1 MDISYAFR
9 SIRRNP
15 AFAVTAILTLAI
27 GIAGSTTMF
36 TVIYS
41 VLLKP
46 LGYHD
51 PDRLV
56 RMPGGATLIRYQ
68 ELKASVRSY
77 TEIGAYLNVFGNI
90 SLAGQDG
97 PEMVRQGRVSA
108 NFFRILGIEPV
119 FGRGFQAEEEVI
131 TGSTVAIISGELWR
145 RRFNADPALVGKT
158 ITLDTV
164 PHTVV
169 GVMPSGFGFPVPGV
183 DVWLTPPIVSSGVL
197 PPAALLNSP
206 VLSVFGRLLPQ
217 AGLEQASAELSVF
230 NQQYATA
237 HAGMLDA
244 KPNTPGTVVP
254 LKDQLVANVRTMLWM
269 LFGAAALVLMIGC
282 ANVAGLMLARAAS
295 RSREFAVRA
304 SLGASRI
311 RIIRQLLVE
320 SLVLA
325 TIAGG
330 LGVLLAKWSLN
341 AVTAMTSF
349 TLPRAGEIRLDLI
362 VIAFAT
368 LISVATGILF
378 GLTPAL
384 SISRSDL
391 TEMLRTRDAS
401 VSIRWFSTRGLLV
414 VGQVALS
421 VILLIGATLLME
433 SIGRLHR
440 VDPGFNPEN
449 VLTMQIGLP
458 ATRYDTDQKRQSFF
472 DELIQRV
479 RSIPSVQSAAV
490 SSTLPMTPWIGRPF
504 QVSGREPLKLNERP
518 IAIQQIITPEY
529 FRTLEIPVRRG
540 REFTARDGVNTPLV
554 VMINESA
561 ARLFWPEYPNGQ
573 DPIGQRLL
581 LGVDPRPYEIVGI
594 VADARLQALE
604 NEVQPGIYILYGQVP
619 SVGTVAFT
627 LRTKDNPT
635 SLIASVREAV
645 RAIDPGQAITA
656 VRPME
661 DVIDATFGQRR
672 LIMTLLQLFAAV
684 AVVLAVVGIYGMIA
698 YSVVQRRREVG
709 LRMALGAHRR
719 DILRL
724 LLQRGFGITA
734 LGIVLGLAGA
744 LGLTRV
750 LQAFLFQISP
760 TDPIT
765 YAFIAVVFVIVGVGA
780 SYVPVRR
787 ATRIDPMSVLRHN

>member
-1 MDISYAFR
+1 MDISYALR

-15 AFAVTAILTLAI
+15 AFAVTAIVTLAI

-46 LGYHD
+46 LAYQD

-56 RMPGGATLIRYQ
+56 RMSGGSTIIRYQ
-68 ELKASVRSY
+68 ELKASARSY
-77 TEIGAYLNVFGNI
+77 TEIGSYLVAFGNT
-90 SLAGQDG
+90 SLGGQDG
-97 PEMVRQGRVSA
+97 PEVVRQGRVSA
-108 NFFRILGIEPV
+108 NFFRILGIEPAI
-119 FGRGFQAEEEVI
+119 GRDFRAEEEVM
-131 TGSTVAIISGELWR
+131 TGSSVVIISGELWR
-145 RRFNADPALVGKT
+145 RRFNGDPAVIGKA
-158 ITLDTV
+158 ITLDAA
-164 PHTVV
+164 PFTVV
-169 GVMPSGFGFPVPGV
+169 GVLPSGFGFPVPGV
-183 DVWLTPPIVSSGVL
+183 DVWLTPPIEFSGPL
-197 PPAALLNSP
+197 PPASLLNSP

-217 AGLEQASAELSVF
+217 VSVEQAGAELSVF
-230 NQQYATA
+230 NQQYASA

-244 KPNTPGTVVP
+244 KPNAPATLVP
-254 LKDQLVANVRTMLWM
+254 LKDQLVANVRPMLWM

-282 ANVAGLMLARAAS
+282 ANVAGLMLARATS

-320 SLVLA
+320 SLLLA
-325 TIAGG
+325 VIAGG

-341 AVTAMTSF
+341 AITGMTSF
-349 TLPRAGEIRLDLI
+349 TLPRTGEIRLDLI

-368 LISVATGILF
+368 LVSVATGVLF

-391 TEMLRTRDAS
+391 TEMLRTRDAT
-401 VSIRWFSTRGLLV
+401 VSIRLLSTRGLLV

-440 VDPGFNPEN
+440 VNPGFNPEN

-458 ATRYDTDQKRQSFF
+458 ATRYDTDQKKQSFF
-472 DELIQRV
+472 DELIQRA

-518 IAIQQIITPEY
+518 IGIQQIITPEY

-581 LGVDPRPYEIVGI
+581 LGIDTRPYEIVGI
-594 VADARLQALE
+594 AGDARLQALDSQ
-604 NEVQPGIYILYGQVP
+604 VQPGIYILYGQVP
-619 SVGTVAFT
+619 SPGTVAFT

-645 RAIDPGQAITA
+645 RAIDPNQAITA

-661 DVIDATFGQRR
+661 DVVDATFGQRR
-672 LIMTLLQLFAAV
+672 LIMTLLQLFAGV
-684 AVVLAVVGIYGMIA
+684 AVVLAVVGIYGIIA

-709 LRMALGAHRR
+709 VRMALGAHRR

-724 LLQRGFGITA
+724 LLHRGFAITA
-734 LGIVLGLAGA
+734 AGIVLGLAGA
-744 LGLTRV
+744 FSSTRF
-750 LQAFLFQISP
+750 LRAFLFQVSP
-760 TDPIT
+760 ADPMT
-765 YAFIAVVFVIVGVGA
+765 YAAIALAFVIVGLGA
-780 SYVPVRR
+780 SYIPVRR
-787 ATRIDPMSVLRHN
+787 ATRIDPMTVLRHD

>member
-1 MDISYAFR
+1 MDISYALR

-15 AFAVTAILTLAI
+15 AFAVAAILTLAI

-46 LGYHD
+46 LAYHD

-56 RMPGGATLIRYQ
+56 RMPGGSTLIRYQ
-68 ELKASVRSY
+68 ELKASARSY
-77 TEIGAYLNVFGNI
+77 TGIGAYLSAFGNI
-90 SLAGQDG
+90 SLAGEDG
-97 PEMVRQGRVSA
+97 PEVVRQGRVSA
-108 NFFRILGIEPV
+108 NFFRILGVELAM
-119 FGRGFQAEEEVI
+119 GRGFQAEDEVM
-131 TGSTVAIISGELWR
+131 TGSSVVIISGELWR
-145 RRFNADPALVGKT
+145 RRFNGDPGVVGKT
-158 ITLDTV
+158 ITLDAV
-164 PHTVV
+164 PLTVV
-169 GVMPSGFGFPVPGV
+169 GVLPSGFGFPVPGV
-183 DVWLTPPIVSSGVL
+183 DVWLTPPIVSSGPL
-197 PPAALLNSP
+197 PPIGLLNSP
-206 VLSVFGRLLPQ
+206 VLNLFGRLLPQ
-217 AGLEQASAELSVF
+217 VSLEQAGTELSVF
-230 NQQYATA
+230 NMQYATA

-244 KPNTPGTVVP
+244 KPNSSSTLIP
-254 LKDQLVANVRTMLWM
+254 LKDQLVANVATMLWM

-320 SLVLA
+320 SLLLA
-325 TIAGG
+325 AIAGG
-330 LGVLLAKWSLN
+330 LGLLLAKWSLN
-341 AVTAMTSF
+341 AITGMASF
-349 TLPRAGEIRLDLI
+349 TLPRTGEIRLDLI
-362 VIAFAT
+362 VIAFAM
-368 LISVATGILF
+368 LVSVATGVLF

-391 TEMLRTRDAS
+391 TEMLRTRDAT
-401 VSIRWFSTRGLLV
+401 VSIRLLSTRGLLV

-440 VDPGFNPEN
+440 VDPGFNPDN

-479 RSIPSVQSAAV
+479 RSIPGVQSAAV

-518 IAIQQIITPEY
+518 IGIQQIITPEY
-529 FRTLEIPVRRG
+529 FRTLDIPMRRG

-561 ARLFWPEYPNGQ
+561 ARLFWPDYPNGQ

-594 VADARLQALE
+594 VGDARLQALE
-604 NEVQPGIYILYGQVP
+604 SEVQPGIYIRYGQVP
-619 SVGTVAFT
+619 SFGTGAFT

-635 SLIASVREAV
+635 SLTASVREAV
-645 RAIDPGQAITA
+645 RAIDPNQAITA

-661 DVIDATFGQRR
+661 DVVDATFGQRR
-672 LIMTLLQLFAAV
+672 LIMTLLQLFAGV

-709 LRMALGAHRR
+709 VRMALGAHRR

-724 LLQRGFGITA
+724 LLQRGFGITTV
-734 LGIVLGLAGA
+734 GIVLGLAGA
-744 LGLTRV
+744 LSLTRV
-750 LQAFLFQISP
+750 LRAFLFQVSP
-760 TDPIT
+760 ADPIT
-765 YAFIAVVFVIVGVGA
+765 YGFIAVVFAIVGVGA

-787 ATRIDPMSVLRHN
+787 ATRIDPMSVLRHD